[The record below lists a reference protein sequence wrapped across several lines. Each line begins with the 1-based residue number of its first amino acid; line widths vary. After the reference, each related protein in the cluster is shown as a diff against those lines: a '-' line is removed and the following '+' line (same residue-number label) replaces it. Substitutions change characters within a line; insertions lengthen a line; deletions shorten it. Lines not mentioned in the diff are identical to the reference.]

1 MYIDN
6 HNEKLLLNP
15 QVHIKKWLKVAIN
28 KNEIGQRTSLKDGV
42 KEEKNNDKD
51 LLKKFNV
58 SQHSDTQYK

>member
-15 QVHIKKWLKVAIN
+15 QVHIKKWLKIAIN

-42 KEEKNNDKD
+42 KEEKK
-51 LLKKFNV
+51 
-58 SQHSDTQYK
+58 